1 MKKSYTRDAI
11 APLSHEEV
19 KVKEMGSIL
28 ELVHSNHKNH
38 RCPIVRLDDER
49 YIDLKTGEVKNFVHM
64 ETRADDLN
72 SVRVSLGK
80 LRDLINTNVVNVLCC
95 KWVTLTYRQR
105 EDESQEPVPMRDTV
119 RLYKDFEHYIKR
131 LHRRYGSFEYIVAM
145 EPQGSGSLHAHVIL
159 IFPGKAPFIPNVEME
174 KIWGQGF
181 TVTRKLDDVD
191 NVGAYLTAY
200 LADMELDEYLKAGGL
215 VPGSCPVKELEVID
229 DSGRKQTKR
238 FIKGGRLHFYPPGF
252 NLFRCSRGCKRPEV
266 SYMTEEAAQ
275 KKVGAATPTFAFT
288 VSISDEE
295 TGFENEISHRFY
307 NKNRRQSSKKEKD
320 CNDDSR
326 GLE

>member
-1 MKKSYTRDAI
+1 
-11 APLSHEEV
+11 
-19 KVKEMGSIL
+19 MGSIL
-28 ELVHSNHKNH
+28 ELVHCKHVN
-38 RCPIVRLDDER
+38 RQCPIARLDGER

-64 ETRADDLN
+64 ETRADDMN
-72 SVRVSLGK
+72 GVRVSLGK
-80 LRDLINTNVVNVLCC
+80 LRDLINANVVNVFCC
-95 KWVTLTYRQR
+95 KWITLTYRQR

-131 LHRRYGSFEYIVAM
+131 MHRRYGAFEYIVAM
-145 EPQGSGSLHAHVIL
+145 EPQGNGSLHAHVIL

-200 LADMELDEYLKAGGL
+200 LGDMELDEFFKAGGCFSD
-215 VPGSCPVKELEVID
+215 SCSIKDAEVID

-238 FIKGGRLHFYPPGF
+238 FIKGGRLPFYPPNF
-252 NLFRCSRGCKRPEV
+252 NLFRCSRGCKRPEI
-266 SYMTEEAAQ
+266 SYMTEKAAQ
-275 KKVGAATPTFAFT
+275 KKVGAATPTFGFT

-307 NKNRRQSSKKEKD
+307 NRNRKQSREKEQV
-320 CNDDSR
+320 CNDNSGSPR
-326 GLE
+326 

>member
-1 MKKSYTRDAI
+1 MKKSYTRDVV

-28 ELVHSNHKNH
+28 ELVHCKHVN
-38 RCPIVRLDDER
+38 RQCPIVRLDGER

-64 ETRADDLN
+64 ESRADDLN
-72 SVRVSLGK
+72 GVRVSLGK

-95 KWVTLTYRQR
+95 KWITLTYAQP
-105 EDESQEPVPMRDTV
+105 DGKPMRDTV
-119 RLYKDFEHYIKR
+119 RLLKDFEHYIKR
-131 LHRRYGSFEYIVAM
+131 LHRRYGAFEYIVAM
-145 EPQGSGSLHAHVIL
+145 EPQGSGSWHGHVIL
-159 IFPGKAPFIPNVEME
+159 IFPCKAPFIPNEEMS

-191 NVGAYLTAY
+191 NIGAYLTAY
-200 LADMELDEYLKAGGL
+200 LGDMELDEFFKAGGSFSDSL
-215 VPGSCPVKELEVID
+215 SIKELDVID

-238 FIKGGRLHFYPPGF
+238 FIKGGRLPFYPPGF

-275 KKVGAATPTFAFT
+275 KKVGVAAPTFGFT

-307 NKNRRQSSKKEKD
+307 NRNRKQSSEKEQD